1 MIPKWY
7 HFGRS
12 MQIPVRL
19 PEKLVK
25 FIDDL
30 LSRGDASS
38 RAVVVSRALDRERR
52 RQIAERDA
60 EILAGI
66 AADPEMHALAT
77 FAVSAP
83 MDGLT

>member
-12 MQIPVRL
+12 MQIAVRL
-19 PEKLVK
+19 PEELVK

-30 LSRGDASS
+30 VSRGDASS

-66 AADPEMHALAT
+66 AADPEMDALAT
-77 FAVSAP
+77 FAVSTP